1 MGVGA
6 GRINEEMNENDNLLL
21 SYKNRHK
28 LRKDLDFRKSI
39 KTQILVWVSYLKLCI
54 RNTFKDQKIAETLKC
69 D

>member
-28 LRKDLDFRKSI
+28 LRKDLEQWFSNSV
-39 KTQILVWVSYLKLCI
+39 LVH
-54 RNTFKDQKIAETLKC
+54 F
-69 D
+69 